1 MKNSKLLKSLFFIGW
16 GGFFLF
22 NSLDYKIG
30 TILNPGAGWFPFY
43 LSIILLFIGVISLKS
58 NIKND

>member
-43 LSIILLFIGVISLKS
+43 RCYFVKVQY
-58 NIKND
+58 KE